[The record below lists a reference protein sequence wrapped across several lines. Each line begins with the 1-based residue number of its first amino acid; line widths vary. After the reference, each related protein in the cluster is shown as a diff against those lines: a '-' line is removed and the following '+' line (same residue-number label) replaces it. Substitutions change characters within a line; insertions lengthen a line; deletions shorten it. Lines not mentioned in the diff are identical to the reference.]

1 MKEIK
6 KVKWAYILS
15 FLTFVIVIIDSLM
28 TNFFVIVK
36 KTHIELNPITLKLW
50 SIFGT
55 NWGES
60 IRLCLFLGC
69 FSYLLFSLNSK
80 NKKVRNLAFILIV
93 ICSLIWFFTLVNNV
107 FQSL

>member
-50 SIFGT
+50 SLFGS
-55 NWGES
+55 NWGEAV
-60 IRLCLFLGC
+60 RLSLFFGC
-69 FSYLLFSLNSK
+69 FIYLLSLSNHK
-80 NKKVRNLAFILIV
+80 NEKLRDLAFILIV
-93 ICSLIWFFTLVNNV
+93 VCSLIWFFTLVNNV